1 MNLPEKTSEI
11 FETLSRANFICSDSI
26 DEHTRNLY
34 DIINNNENTLKE
46 YFEGINFVLERGNEY
61 FYFSRKEAKINI
73 ENKMA
78 TAEKWIDFI
87 DFLKAYDDNF
97 TSGYR
102 FYPREIVTKIHL
114 DIGLKDK
121 LDNLKKYNSTDTKS
135 YEDKI
140 NELTKTLE
148 KEGFVELENVI
159 NNQYKVVAAFKYI
172 EQLVLSINI
181 PDEMAKEL

>member
-121 LDNLKKYNSTDTKS
+121 LDNLKKYTSTDTKS

-140 NELTKTLE
+140 NELIKTLE